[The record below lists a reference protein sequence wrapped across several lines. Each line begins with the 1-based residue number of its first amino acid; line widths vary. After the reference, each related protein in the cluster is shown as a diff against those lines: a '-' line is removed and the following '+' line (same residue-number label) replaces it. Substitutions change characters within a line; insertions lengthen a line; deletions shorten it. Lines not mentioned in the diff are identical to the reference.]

1 MFTSGVCTR
10 GVCEGVCVQEY
21 ERVCKGVCEG
31 VCVERECVQGVV
43 CLQEACGEGV

>member
-1 MFTSGVCTR
+1 MFTSGVCTS
-10 GVCEGVCVQEY
+10 GVCEGVCVQGY
-21 ERVCKGVCEG
+21 VRVCKGVCEG